1 MPDAVTANHRP
12 SHLKGLDY
20 SVVQQCM
27 HCGLCLPTCPTY
39 DATKLERNS
48 PRGRIALM
56 RAIADDRL
64 EVTKAFGDEMYF
76 CLGCLACMTACPAGV
91 NYAELFEHARAE
103 IEEQRVLVS
112 PKRDFIRWFTVR
124 WLFMDLRRLEL
135 VGKALRLYQQLG
147 LQTLIRR
154 SGLIGLMPPRL
165 RELEAM
171 TPAICDKF
179 SAELVAPIT
188 PAAGTKKYRVAMLT
202 GCAQDLTF
210 SDVNRDTVEVLA
222 ANGCE
227 VFTPPE
233 QSCCGSLH
241 AHNGEW
247 TLAQQLARRNIDQF
261 PPEQFDA
268 IITNAGGCGS
278 HLKHYAKLLADDA
291 RYAERARLWDAKV
304 KDIHEWLVQI
314 GVRRP
319 LASPSPLHGE
329 RAGVRGE
336 DGEQHSTLNIQRSTL
351 NALRD
356 AHPSPSIPL
365 PVEGRGK
372 SELSDAGELAVTY
385 HESCHLTHGQKVVSQ
400 PRELLRAIPSLKLVE
415 LPEANWCCGS
425 AGIYNLTQPEMA
437 GQLLERKIKHIKS
450 TGATT
455 VATANPGCLLQ
466 LINGAAKEGL
476 KLRVVHPITLLAEAY
491 RAENSQ

>member
-1 MPDAVTANHRP
+1 MSAGP
-12 SHLKGLDY
+12 SHLKSLDY

-64 EVTKAFGDEMYF
+64 DVSQAFGDEMYF
-76 CLGCLACMTACPAGV
+76 CLGCLACQTACPAGV

-103 IEEQRVLVS
+103 IEEKRVLRN
-112 PKRDFIRWFTVR
+112 PKRDFIRGFTVR
-124 WLFMDLRRLEL
+124 WLFMDLRRLEFA
-135 VGKALRLYQQLG
+135 GKGLRLYQRAG
-147 LQTLIRR
+147 LQSLVRR
-154 SGLIGLMPPRL
+154 SGVMKLLPKRL

-171 TPAICDKF
+171 TPKVCEKF
-179 SAELVAPIT
+179 SADLIAEAT
-188 PAAGTKKYRVAMLT
+188 PAIGAKKYRVAMLT

-210 SDVNRDTVEVLA
+210 SDVNRDTVEVLTQ
-222 ANGCE
+222 NGCE
-227 VFTPPE
+227 VFTPPD

-247 TLAQQLARRNIDQF
+247 ALAQQLARRNIDQF

-278 HLKHYAKLLADDA
+278 HLKHFAKLLAEDSA
-291 RYAERARLWDAKV
+291 YAKRADLWDEKV
-304 KDIHEWLVQI
+304 KDIHEWLAEI
-314 GVRRP
+314 GIRRP
-319 LASPSPLHGE
+319 RTSGTGLM
-329 RAGVRGE
+329 
-336 DGEQHSTLNIQRSTL
+336 
-351 NALRD
+351 
-356 AHPSPSIPL
+356 
-365 PVEGRGK
+365 
-372 SELSDAGELAVTY
+372 VTY
-385 HESCHLTHGQKVVSQ
+385 HESCHLSHGQRVVSQ
-400 PRELLRAIPSLKLVE
+400 PRELLKSIPGLNLVE

-437 GQLLERKIKHIKS
+437 NALLARKIQHIKS

-455 VATANPGCLLQ
+455 VATGNPGCLLQ
-466 LINGAAKEGL
+466 LINGAAQHGL
-476 KLRVVHPITLLAEAY
+476 TLRVVHPVTLLAEAY
-491 RAENSQ
+491 RAENSN

>member
-1 MPDAVTANHRP
+1 
-12 SHLKGLDY
+12 LDY
-20 SVVQQCM
+20 SIVQQCM

-76 CLGCLACMTACPAGV
+76 CLGCLACQTACPAGV

-103 IEEQRVLVS
+103 IEAKKVLAN
-112 PKRDFIRWFTVR
+112 PKRNLIRGFTVS

-135 VGKALRLYQQLG
+135 LGKGLRLYQQAG
-147 LQTLIRR
+147 LQNLVRQ
-154 SGLIGLMPPRL
+154 SGLMKLFPKRL
-165 RELEAM
+165 QELEAM
-171 TPAICDKF
+171 TPAVCAKF
-179 SAELVAPIT
+179 SAELIAPMT
-188 PAAGTKKYRVAMLT
+188 PATGTKKHRVAMLT

-222 ANGCE
+222 QNGCE
-227 VFTPPE
+227 VITPAE

-278 HLKHYAKLLADDA
+278 HLKHYAKLLVDDPVYLK
-291 RYAERARLWDAKV
+291 RAERWDKKV

-314 GVRRP
+314 GIRRP
-319 LASPSPLHGE
+319 SDCGVGVQASACS
-329 RAGVRGE
+329 A
-336 DGEQHSTLNIQRSTL
+336 DTLKR
-351 NALRD
+351 
-356 AHPSPSIPL
+356 
-365 PVEGRGK
+365 
-372 SELSDAGELAVTY
+372 ELQPVTY
-385 HESCHLTHGQKVVSQ
+385 HESCHLTHGQKVVAQ
-400 PRELLRAIPSLKLVE
+400 PRELLKAIPGLKLVE

-437 GQLLERKIKHIKS
+437 GQLLDRKIKHIKS

-466 LINGAAKEGL
+466 LINGATKAGL

-491 RAENSQ
+491 RAERC

>member
-1 MPDAVTANHRP
+1 MNQPAVH
-12 SHLKGLDY
+12 SHLKNLDY

-64 EVTKAFGDEMYF
+64 EVTKAFGEEMYF
-76 CLGCLACMTACPAGV
+76 CLGCLACQTACPAGV

-103 IEEQRVLVS
+103 IEEKKILAN
-112 PKRDFIRWFTVR
+112 PKRNVIRGFTVR

-135 VGKALRLYQQLG
+135 LGKFLRLYQQLG
-147 LQTLIRR
+147 LQTLLRR
-154 SGLIGLMPPRL
+154 SGVLKLLPKRL
-165 RELEAM
+165 QELEAM
-171 TPAICDKF
+171 TPEVCAQF
-179 SAELVAPIT
+179 SAELIAPLT
-188 PAAGTKKYRVAMLT
+188 SAVGGKKHRVAMLT

-222 ANGCE
+222 QNGCE
-227 VFTPPE
+227 VVTPAE

-291 RYAERARLWDAKV
+291 AYRHRAELWDVKV
-304 KDIHEWLVQI
+304 KDIHEWLAEI
-314 GVRRP
+314 KIRKPKTRIPNGEPPRAAAP
-319 LASPSPLHGE
+319 AS
-329 RAGVRGE
+329 R
-336 DGEQHSTLNIQRSTL
+336 
-351 NALRD
+351 
-356 AHPSPSIPL
+356 
-365 PVEGRGK
+365 
-372 SELSDAGELAVTY
+372 ELVVTY

-400 PRELLRAIPSLKLVE
+400 PRELLRAIPGLKLVE

-437 GQLLERKIKHIKS
+437 GQLLERKIKHIRS

-455 VATANPGCLLQ
+455 VATGNPGCLLQ
-466 LINGAAKEGL
+466 LMNGAAKQGL
-476 KLRVVHPITLLAEAY
+476 KLRVVHPITLLAESY
-491 RAENSQ
+491 RAEQPN

>member
-1 MPDAVTANHRP
+1 MSAGH
-12 SHLKGLDY
+12 SHLKDLDY

-56 RAIADDRL
+56 RAVADDRL
-64 EVTKAFGDEMYF
+64 DITKAFGAEMYF
-76 CLGCLACMTACPAGV
+76 CLGCLACQTACPAGV

-103 IEEQRVLVS
+103 IEEKQVLAN
-112 PKRDFIRWFTVR
+112 PKRNFIRDFTVG

-135 VGKALRLYQQLG
+135 FGKGLRLYQQSGAQSL
-147 LQTLIRR
+147 LRR
-154 SGLIGLMPPRL
+154 SGVMKLFPKRL
-165 RELEAM
+165 QQLEAM
-171 TPAICDKF
+171 TPAVCDKF
-179 SAELVAPIT
+179 SAELIAPNT
-188 PAAGTKKYRVAMLT
+188 PAIGERKYRVAMLT

-222 ANGCE
+222 QNGCE
-227 VFTPPE
+227 VITPAE

-278 HLKHYAKLLADDA
+278 HLKHYAKLLVNDPI
-291 RYAERARLWDAKV
+291 YGKRAKLWDAKV
-304 KDIHEWLVQI
+304 KDVHEWLALI
-314 GVRRP
+314 R
-319 LASPSPLHGE
+319 
-329 RAGVRGE
+329 VRG
-336 DGEQHSTLNIQRSTL
+336 
-351 NALRD
+351 
-356 AHPSPSIPL
+356 PKC
-365 PVEGRGK
+365 EGRTQT
-372 SELSDAGELAVTY
+372 VTY
-385 HESCHLTHGQKVVSQ
+385 HESCHLSHGQKVVSQ
-400 PRELLRAIPSLKLVE
+400 PRELLRAIPGLTLVE

-437 GQLLERKIKHIKS
+437 GQLLDRKIKHIKS

-455 VATANPGCLLQ
+455 VATGNPGCLLQ
-466 LINGAAKEGL
+466 LINGSAKEGL

-491 RAENSQ
+491 RAENSR